1 MARYFDDDERFADFI
16 NGFVFEGKQ
25 VVTEHDIS
33 GHDPNVTGIFQKLH
47 HKLAVRKIR
56 DAIRKV
62 VFDTC
67 FILVGLENQDKV
79 HYAMP
84 IRIMFEDAA
93 GYDEQMRAIQ
103 KRHRRNKDLTEEGF
117 PGFFSKYD
125 LVYPV
130 VTLALYYGDKPW
142 DGPTELYQMM
152 DFNQI
157 PDQFKP
163 FLNNYKIHVVEIRKL
178 RDPSLFQSDL
188 REVFGFLARAGNKD
202 EILEFTEENK
212 EAFESMEE
220 DAFDVIAA
228 LTGSKE
234 LEEHKESY
242 REKGGKINMCEGLRG
257 LIEDGKLEGQLQGMQ
272 KGKLEKSKTVAR
284 NMFLRGMGIEDT
296 AAICEEDP
304 QLIAQWFK
312 QWSKK
317 SSK

>member
-1 MARYFDDDERFADFI
+1 
-16 NGFVFEGKQ
+16 
-25 VVTEHDIS
+25 
-33 GHDPNVTGIFQKLH
+33 
-47 HKLAVRKIR
+47 
-56 DAIRKV
+56 
-62 VFDTC
+62 
-67 FILVGLENQDKV
+67 
-79 HYAMP
+79 
-84 IRIMFEDAA
+84 
-93 GYDEQMRAIQ
+93 
-103 KRHRRNKDLTEEGF
+103 
-117 PGFFSKYD
+117 
-125 LVYPV
+125 
-130 VTLALYYGDKPW
+130 
-142 DGPTELYQMM
+142 MM

-178 RDPSLFQSDL
+178 RDPNLFQSDL

-257 LIEDGKLEGQLQGMQ
+257 LIEDGKLQGKLEGQLQGMQ

-317 SSK
+317 SPK